1 MKVFIE
7 TYGCS
12 ANQGRSERM
21 AGCLNGYALASRLE
35 ESDAIILN
43 TCVVK
48 KQTEQRI
55 LDRIK
60 KIRKNSPDK
69 KIILAGCL
77 PEIPELLKKADY
89 DCVIDKTENTA
100 AVLAKM
106 FGKKGESA
114 KREINSIHDEKI
126 RSNPLVDIEE
136 IAEGCLGSCSY
147 CIVRRAKGALK
158 SEPADKIIK
167 NIEYAIKCGC
177 KEIWLTAQDTACYG
191 FDIGSGLPKLLDS
204 VCSIGSDFSI
214 RIGMM
219 NPEHALK
226 ILPDLIESYKSEKV
240 YKFLHL
246 PVQSGSD
253 NVLEKMN
260 RHYKTED
267 FLHIVSEFRKAFP
280 MIQVWTDII
289 VGFPGETEKDFE
301 KTIELIKQARPDFVN
316 VSQFGPRPGTPAE
329 KMEQVSGEIKKER
342 SKRISEL
349 LKQIYLENNNKWIG
363 WEGKVLIT
371 EMHGIRDSGT
381 PKASLSCESKT
392 GFLGKNFAY
401 KPVQIKSNENII
413 GKYVNVKI
421 TKASSSALFGE
432 IIE

>member
-12 ANQGRSERM
+12 ANRSHSERI
-21 AGCLNGYALASRLE
+21 AGLATESGCALA
-35 ESDAIILN
+35 ESEKDADAIILN

-48 KQTEQRI
+48 RQTEQKI

-60 KIRKNSPDK
+60 SIRRNFPEK
-69 KIILAGCL
+69 KIVLAGCL

-89 DCVIDKTENTA
+89 DAVIKKTDDFA
-100 AVLAKM
+100 PVLEKLSGIKM
-106 FGKKGESA
+106 ERGLES
-114 KREINSIHDEKI
+114 NGNLKI
-126 RSNPLVDIEE
+126 RKNPLVDIEE

-158 SEPADKIIK
+158 SKSAEKIIK
-167 NIEYAIKCGC
+167 NIKSASKEGC
-177 KEIWLTAQDTACYG
+177 REIWLTAQDTACYG
-191 FDIGSGLPKLLDS
+191 FDSGSNLPELLGS
-204 VCSIGSDFSI
+204 ACRINSDFSI
-214 RIGMM
+214 RVGMM

-226 ILPDLIESYKSEKV
+226 ILPALIEAYKSEKV

-253 NVLEKMN
+253 IILKKMN
-260 RHYKTED
+260 RHYNAED
-267 FLHIVSEFRKAFP
+267 FLLIVSEFRKAFP
-280 MIQVWTDII
+280 SIQVWTDII
-289 VGFPGETEKDFE
+289 VGFPGESERDFKE
-301 KTIELIKQARPDFVN
+301 TVELMKNVKPGFVN

-329 KMEQVSGEIKKER
+329 KMEQVPGNAKKDR
-342 SKRISEL
+342 SKKLSEI
-349 LKQIYLENNNKWIG
+349 LKGIYLENNKKWIG
-363 WEGKVLIT
+363 WEGKALVT
-371 EMHGIRDSGT
+371 E
-381 PKASLSCESKT
+381 KSKT

-401 KPVQIKSNENII
+401 KPVQIQSEKNIF

-432 IIE
+432 INE